1 MSEWI
6 EKEVEVESLNFSLL
20 KFDTCYILLDDDLI
34 DIASEIVYLT
44 LSSSE
49 WTRMKPVIVYVLI
62 LNFMKNKCTYV
73 CIRFVYDFSMYIYC
87 IVCGWILWS
96 IRLFFI
102 KEDTNTW
109 MNVKRKISIV
119 ENSFDFDMN

>member
-73 CIRFVYDFSMYIYC
+73 CIRLVWF
-87 IVCGWILWS
+87 
-96 IRLFFI
+96 
-102 KEDTNTW
+102 
-109 MNVKRKISIV
+109 
-119 ENSFDFDMN
+119 

>member
-6 EKEVEVESLNFSLL
+6 EKEVEVERLNFSLL

-73 CIRFVYDFSMYIYC
+73 CIRLVWF
-87 IVCGWILWS
+87 
-96 IRLFFI
+96 
-102 KEDTNTW
+102 
-109 MNVKRKISIV
+109 
-119 ENSFDFDMN
+119 